1 MKWQKIAEQPYNNSK
16 SEVGQVFIFLIFIGS
31 RRNSDH
37 WFWEAASEEKQ
48 SCLCSAAF
56 LECDYEGST
65 QTGRLMVSGYI
76 FICLYLYFKLQSLH
90 FPPAKSV
97 NWLEFV
103 IYGYAAIQS
112 SLSSSD
118 LFSHG
123 DLHCVTKRIWK

>member
-1 MKWQKIAEQPYNNSK
+1 MKGQKIGEQPYNNSK
-16 SEVGQVFIFLIFIGS
+16 SEVGQIFLIFIGS
-31 RRNSDH
+31 RGNSDH

-48 SCLCSAAF
+48 SCFCSAAF

-65 QTGRLMVSGYI
+65 QTGHLMASGYI

-90 FPPAKSV
+90 SSPTKSV

-103 IYGYAAIQS
+103 IYGYAAIQG

-118 LFSHG
+118 LFPME
-123 DLHCVTKRIWK
+123 TYIA